1 MRSQIFFIILGALV
15 LSGCVVKFKS
25 QDINQLSYN
34 TTTEGN
40 SDFEKHSFTW
50 FWVEP
55 FWDFTLKSGQFSFND
70 PEGSKSYLVRGTET
84 EGSYIFSGENIS
96 WELIL
101 EECQDASKGDLHQY
115 TISLILDGENTYE
128 GCADPEK

>member
-1 MRSQIFFIILGALV
+1 MKNQIFFIILGALV
-15 LSGCVVKFKS
+15 LSSCIVKFKP

-34 TTTEGN
+34 TTKEGN
-40 SDFEKHSFTW
+40 SDFEKHSFVW

-70 PEGSKSYLVRGTET
+70 PEGSKSYLVKWIET
-84 EGSYIFSGENIS
+84 EGNYIFSGESIS

-101 EECQDASKGDLHQY
+101 EECQDASKGDLHKY
-115 TISLILDGENTYE
+115 KISLILDGENTYE
-128 GCADPEK
+128 GCANPEK

>member
-1 MRSQIFFIILGALV
+1 MRNQIFFIILGVLV

-25 QDINQLSYN
+25 QSVNQRSYN
-34 TTTEGN
+34 TTKEGN
-40 SDFEKHSFTW
+40 SEFEKHSFTW

-70 PEGSKSYLVRGTET
+70 PEGSKSYLVKGTET
-84 EGSYIFSGENIS
+84 GGNYIFSGESIS

-101 EECQDASKGDLHQY
+101 EECQDASKGDLHKY
-115 TISLILDGENTYE
+115 KISLILDGENKYE
-128 GCADPEK
+128 WCADPER

>member
-1 MRSQIFFIILGALV
+1 MRSQIFFIILGVLV
-15 LSGCVVKFKS
+15 LSGCAVENIPHDSIQTLHNHKTAK
-25 QDINQLSYN
+25 
-34 TTTEGN
+34 N
-40 SDFEKHSFTW
+40 SGLTWYSFAW

-55 FWDFTLKSGQFSFND
+55 FWDFTLKSGEFSFND
-70 PEGSKSYLVRGTET
+70 PEGSKSYLVKGTKT
-84 EGSYIFSGENIS
+84 EESYIFSGENIS

-115 TISLILDGENTYE
+115 TISLLLDGENTYE

>member
-1 MRSQIFFIILGALV
+1 MRSQIFFIILGISL
-15 LSGCVVKFKS
+15 LNGCAVKNIPHDSIQTSHNHK
-25 QDINQLSYN
+25 
-34 TTTEGN
+34 TAEN
-40 SDFEKHSFTW
+40 SHLTWYSFSW

-55 FWDFTLKSGQFSFND
+55 FWDFTLKSGEFSFND
-70 PEGSKSYLVRGTET
+70 PEGSKSYLVKGTKT

-101 EECQDASKGDLHQY
+101 EECQDASKGDLHKY
-115 TISLILDGENTYE
+115 KISLILDGENTYE